1 MDGQSRREEWHRLLF
16 YPQFQ
21 GLFSLTCIHHEEEL
35 MAVELLTLLDNRVW
49 LHRRA
54 CSWKSHR
61 LSPFSKHPWSIIA
74 TPLHAQCSSLAQ
86 DPQVFIHLQ
95 GPILQPLSLLRFFH
109 ILFLP
114 DLCWL
119 KASVIIGV
127 TTFSCFMRNSAL
139 YSLQFSFF
147 KSCYFFFPTIV
158 VI

>member
-1 MDGQSRREEWHRLLF
+1 MYYGWPKQTRGVA
-16 YPQFQ
+16 P
-21 GLFSLTCIHHEEEL
+21 
-35 MAVELLTLLDNRVW
+35 LTLLPPVPGPILTDLHSSWGRADGCRVTDPFGQPC
-49 LHRRA
+49 LTTQR
-54 CSWKSHR
+54 CLFLEEPQVKSV
-61 LSPFSKHPWSIIA
+61 LK
-74 TPLHAQCSSLAQ
+74 TPLEHHSHPTAQ

-114 DLCWL
+114 DLCGL

-127 TTFSCFMRNSAL
+127 TAFSCFMRNSAL